1 MRLDKACLEHFMTR
15 CKAQD
20 AIKEGRVYVNHKC
33 IRKPSFEVNEK
44 DTIEVLSKEEEFVS
58 RAAYKLKAAF
68 DTFQFSIENQI
79 VLDVGAST
87 GGFTD
92 LCLKKGAKKVYALDV
107 GHLQLAK
114 ELEKDDRVIKM
125 EGKNARYLESD
136 WFSDSIDFICMDV
149 SFISCKTI
157 LETLFK
163 QLNPFH
169 IAILIKPQFE
179 CGPQFLN
186 KQGVLKDKKVQQK
199 IVESIQN
206 YVLTYYKVVHV
217 IPCPITGRSG
227 NQEFILYAKERRSH
241 D

>member
-92 LCLKKGAKKVYALDV
+92 LCLKKGAKKVYSL
-107 GHLQLAK
+107 
-114 ELEKDDRVIKM
+114 
-125 EGKNARYLESD
+125 
-136 WFSDSIDFICMDV
+136 
-149 SFISCKTI
+149 
-157 LETLFK
+157 
-163 QLNPFH
+163 
-169 IAILIKPQFE
+169 
-179 CGPQFLN
+179 
-186 KQGVLKDKKVQQK
+186 LK
-199 IVESIQN
+199 S
-206 YVLTYYKVVHV
+206 
-217 IPCPITGRSG
+217 
-227 NQEFILYAKERRSH
+227 
-241 D
+241 

>member
-136 WFSDSIDFICMDV
+136 
-149 SFISCKTI
+149 
-157 LETLFK
+157 
-163 QLNPFH
+163 
-169 IAILIKPQFE
+169 
-179 CGPQFLN
+179 
-186 KQGVLKDKKVQQK
+186 
-199 IVESIQN
+199 
-206 YVLTYYKVVHV
+206 
-217 IPCPITGRSG
+217 
-227 NQEFILYAKERRSH
+227 
-241 D
+241 